1 MLRPCCFLSF
11 PSPTFSA
18 FWPLAW
24 REGYRN
30 LAVNIFVWKKTTH
43 SSWWTRSTLAIA
55 WFKLSTN
62 GQKIL
67 VRVSWYDTSSC
78 SCLLVWSIMKN
89 ISYNLI
95 DLRPSFSCSQH
106 RSDFKVSASFWPY
119 RVPPARLPPSPLS
132 LSRKTDG
139 RKLRSPKCCVAA
151 ENGRGRFKRGY

>member
-11 PSPTFSA
+11 PLPTFSA

-106 RSDFKVSASFWPY
+106 RSDFKVSASLSGGPIVY
-119 RVPPARLPPSPLS
+119 RRLPPHFRCLA
-132 LSRKTDG
+132 R
-139 RKLRSPKCCVAA
+139 RMA
-151 ENGRGRFKRGY
+151 ENYARQSVVWLPKMGGAQWAPRGK